1 MKIYL
6 DLEANAV
13 TNEVISIGMVTENG
27 DEFYSLVRP
36 HTKLD
41 RKIKELTHIS
51 QEDAD
56 AAPSL
61 EAVMQAVRRFL
72 CIATP
77 LDEIV
82 FIHYGKSDVD
92 FLRASQ
98 IFAERESTKVILQ
111 YIINRCEN
119 VDNRVPQHFGR
130 ETIGLRS
137 AYLTMRLSSDEPA
150 TQNHHALEDAQMLKY
165 VWENIDNYT
174 LPEGAEVV
182 KVVRFN
188 MRYGKGKKKKA
199 ATQYAPK
206 TPTDRLTAKK
216 SGTRHRQAAA
226 IIPAIDDKKY
236 QITVRATKRKKNKK
250 HSNEYEVIY
259 HAIGLLKNGK
269 YKTAQDI
276 FNAIDSIYNALDTGK
291 KINGWSF
298 ERVEK

>member
-6 DLEANAV
+6 DLEANAI

-77 LDEIV
+77 LGGIT
-82 FIHYGKSDVD
+82 FIHYGESDKD

-98 IFAERESTKVILQ
+98 AFAERESTKVILQ

-119 VDNRVPQHFGR
+119 VDRCVPQHFGR

-150 TQNHHALEDAQMLKY
+150 VQNHHALEDAQMLKY

-174 LPEGAEVV
+174 LPEGVEVV
-182 KVVRFN
+182 KVARFD
-188 MRYGKGKKKKA
+188 MRYGKGKKKKTTA
-199 ATQYAPK
+199 KYIPK
-206 TPTDRLTAKK
+206 TPTDKLTAKK
-216 SGTRHRQAAA
+216 SGSRHRQAAA

-236 QITVRATKRKKNKK
+236 QITIRAMKNKK
-250 HSNEYEVIY
+250 GKRLNSEYPVIY
-259 HAIGLLKNGK
+259 QAIGLLKNGK
-269 YKTAQDI
+269 YKTAQSI
-276 FNAIDSIYNALDTGK
+276 FDAVDSIYNALGTGK
-291 KINGWSF
+291 KINGWTF

>member
-61 EAVMQAVRRFL
+61 EVVMQAVRRFL

-82 FIHYGKSDVD
+82 FIHYGMSDID
-92 FLRASQ
+92 FLHASQ
-98 IFAERESTKVILQ
+98 TFAERESTKVILQ

-119 VDNRVPQHFGR
+119 VDKYVPQHFGR
-130 ETIGLRS
+130 DTIGLRS
-137 AYLTMRLSSDEPA
+137 AYLTMRLSSNEPA
-150 TQNHHALEDAQMLKY
+150 IQNHNALEDAQMLKY
-165 VWENIDNYT
+165 VWENIDDYI
-174 LPEGAEVV
+174 LPEGVEVV
-182 KVVRFN
+182 KVARFN

-199 ATQYAPK
+199 TQYVPK
-206 TPTDRLTAKK
+206 TPMDKLTAKK
-216 SGTRHRQAAA
+216 SGTRHRQAAT

-236 QITVRATKRKKNKK
+236 QIAVRATKRKKNKK
-250 HSNEYEVIY
+250 ISNEYEAIY

-276 FNAIDSIYNALDTGK
+276 FDAVDSIYNALDTGK